1 MRSAWLFSALLVP
14 ALLFAQSTGIVQGR
28 VVERTEEG
36 QLRPVVGA
44 SVYWLGSRVGT
55 MVDTAGRF
63 ELAFQDG
70 GGRLVISSV
79 GFRPDTLTV
88 AEPRVLRI
96 TLVSEATEVDA
107 VNVVGQR
114 APSFIEYRAT
124 TNTVVMTEKELFKA
138 ACCNLSESFETNPSV
153 DVSFTDAVT
162 GTRQIEML
170 GLAGT
175 YSQITLENIPAVRG
189 LASNVGLTYIPG
201 SWIENIQVSKGV
213 GSVAN
218 GYESITGQIN
228 VEYRKPW
235 NEAEQRVYLTMFGT
249 DDQRFELNGNLRT
262 PISEHLSSLTM
273 VNMDTRRVSMDR
285 NGDRFL
291 DAPIGTAAHV
301 LQRFSL
307 HDFEGVEGQMIVQYT
322 SDEKRNGTMHGIDL
336 DHLALGADPLQYRY
350 RMRGSQLRISG
361 KTGYVF
367 EGEGRSI
374 GLQWSTA
381 DHRTST
387 SLQHRE
393 YSGRERTGYLNLL
406 YDAEIEPGVHRV
418 RGGLSLLVD
427 DYDERVFGSDHARIE
442 RVPGAFVEYT
452 YSHGE
457 DLSVVAGLR
466 GDRHNL
472 FGSFITP
479 RLHVRYAPDIN
490 WTLRLSAGRGQ
501 RTANIYAENIALF
514 ASSRVPALA
523 GTAPGVAY
531 QRETGWNIGLS
542 ATRYVTVN
550 GREGAFTIDLHRTTF
565 DDQLVVNLDRD
576 ARMVVFQPLTGSSF
590 SNSAQAELNI
600 QPLERFEVRTAYRFL
615 DVRQTIDGQ
624 LRGRPYVAKH
634 RAFVNLA
641 YTTQPD
647 DDGSGRMAYDLT
659 VSWFGPKRLPETSA
673 SPLPYR
679 RPSSSPSYFLVN
691 GQVTRTLLLNLDL
704 YVGVENLLDFR
715 QGDPIISAADPSSP
729 YFDSSIIWGPVQ
741 GRMMY
746 GGVRWRM

>member
-1 MRSAWLFSALLVP
+1 
-14 ALLFAQSTGIVQGR
+14 
-28 VVERTEEG
+28 
-36 QLRPVVGA
+36 
-44 SVYWLGSRVGT
+44 
-55 MVDTAGRF
+55 
-63 ELAFQDG
+63 
-70 GGRLVISSV
+70 
-79 GFRPDTLTV
+79 
-88 AEPRVLRI
+88 
-96 TLVSEATEVDA
+96 
-107 VNVVGQR
+107 
-114 APSFIEYRAT
+114 
-124 TNTVVMTEKELFKA
+124 MTEKELFKA

-175 YSQITLENIPAVRG
+175 YSQITLENMPAVRG

-201 SWIENIQVSKGV
+201 SWIDNIQVSKGV

-262 PISEHLSSLTM
+262 SLGEHLSSLTM

-301 LQRFSL
+301 LQRLTL
-307 HDFEGVEGQMIVQYT
+307 HDYDGLEAQVLVQYT
-322 SDEKRNGTMHGIDL
+322 SDEKRNGTMHGIDM
-336 DHLALGADPLQYRY
+336 DHLALGADPMQYRY
-350 RMRGSQLRISG
+350 RMKGHQLRITG

-367 EGEGRSI
+367 ADEGRSI
-374 GLQWSTA
+374 GLQWSYA

-387 SLQHRE
+387 TLQHRE
-393 YSGRERTGYLNLL
+393 YAGRERTGYLNLL
-406 YDAEIEPGVHRV
+406 YDAEIEPGVHRL
-418 RGGLSLLVD
+418 RGGVSLLVD
-427 DYDERVFGSDHARIE
+427 DYDERVFGVDEARIE
-442 RVPGAFVEYT
+442 RVPGAFLEYT
-452 YSHGE
+452 FSSGE
-457 DLSVVAGLR
+457 DLSIVAGLR

-472 FGSFITP
+472 FGSFVTP

-501 RTANIYAENIALF
+501 RTANIYAENLALF
-514 ASSRVPALA
+514 ASSRTPVLEGFASGL
-523 GTAPGVAY
+523 AY
-531 QRETGWNIGLS
+531 QREAGWNVGLS

-550 GREGAFTIDLHRTTF
+550 GREGTIVIDLHRTTF

-576 ARMVVFQPLTGSSF
+576 ARTVVFQPLTGSSF
-590 SNSAQAELNI
+590 SNSAQAEMNI
-600 QPLERFEVRTAYRFL
+600 QPWERLEVRTAYRYL
-615 DVRQTIDGQ
+615 DVRQTVDGR
-624 LRGRPYVAKH
+624 LRDRPYVAKH

-641 YTTQPD
+641 YATQPD
-647 DDGSGRMAYDLT
+647 DDGSGRMAFDLT
-659 VSWFGPKRLPETSA
+659 VSWFGSKRLPETST

-679 RPSSSPSYFLVN
+679 RPSSSPSFFQVN
-691 GQVTRTLLLNLDL
+691 GQVTRTLMANLDL
-704 YVGVENLLDFR
+704 YVGVENLFDFR
-715 QGDPIISAADPSSP
+715 QSDPIISATDPSNV

-741 GRMMY
+741 GRMIY